1 MGESQL
7 CRATHSGGSSREP
20 SQLPGPQPPAS
31 PSPPE
36 VLQLPSSEVPW
47 KAQVPPTPAAIC
59 SPTPTVRAVMLTLAY
74 LWAALAVGPRSLPSL
89 LPAWRGPLPAVL
101 VFSLWHGGVV
111 LEEWCHCTDCSTVHL
126 NRAGLRLSPW
136 VLSLV
141 SHKPFPGTDLPIR
154 PLLSRLEIS
163 ALILWV
169 LAAGLGGGSRLR
181 ALPPT
186 DLVN

>member
-1 MGESQL
+1 MTASRENRDRFSCFGLISCRVVSTREETAKCRLMGESQL

-20 SQLPGPQPPAS
+20 SQLPGPQLPAS

-74 LWAALAVGPRSLPSL
+74 LRAALAVGPRSLPSL

-101 VFSLWHGGVV
+101 VFSLWHGDVV
-111 LEEWCHCTDCSTVHL
+111 LEEWCHCTDCV
-126 NRAGLRLSPW
+126 RLS
-136 VLSLV
+136 
-141 SHKPFPGTDLPIR
+141 T
-154 PLLSRLEIS
+154 
-163 ALILWV
+163 
-169 LAAGLGGGSRLR
+169 
-181 ALPPT
+181 
-186 DLVN
+186 